1 MSGLWLVPLHSG
13 LAGHDWLM
21 QAAVILLIAGLW
33 LFFAGA
39 IERRAFRGRGKGLK
53 RENLIRKPS

>member
-1 MSGLWLVPLHSG
+1 MSELWFAPLHSG

-33 LFFAGA
+33 LLLASLF
-39 IERRAFRGRGKGLK
+39 EH
-53 RENLIRKPS
+53 